1 MSSNRRRWRRELT
14 EITPDLR
21 KFRRRGQQGSDAAA
35 LQEVWAQIVGPQ
47 AAAQSI
53 VIRRSRAGVV
63 NIACSSAAWAQEL
76 DSRRERWTEQLREQ
90 ADVVVT
96 GVRFVVGDHVMPAPP
111 VGASAEPIT
120 PTAAELAQAEAGTP
134 QIADRALR
142 DLLIRAQ
149 AGQMAL
155 ARERKRL
162 QKAEK
167 ARPSSR
173 PR

>member
-21 KFRRRGQQGSDAAA
+21 RFKRTGSQGTDAAA
-35 LQEVWAQIVGPQ
+35 LQELWAQMVGPQ
-47 AAAQSI
+47 AAANS
-53 VIRRSRAGVV
+53 VVVRRSRAGVV

-76 DSRRERWTEQLREQ
+76 DSRRERWTEQFRAQ
-90 ADVVVT
+90 SDVVVS
-96 GVRFVVGDHVMPAPP
+96 GLRFVVGDHVMPAPERKAP
-111 VGASAEPIT
+111 EPIV
-120 PTAAELAQAEAGTP
+120 PTAAELAAAEAHTP
-134 QIADRALR
+134 QITDPTLR

-155 ARERKRL
+155 ARERKHL
-162 QKAEK
+162 QKADK

-173 PR
+173 RR